1 MSSNPEFDKY
11 TLEELKQGYLDRLQ
25 LSEVPTMALEAERAR
40 REEQM
45 KAIQEGARIAWKQD
59 LAERFCSF
67 LIFTAEHFST
77 TVSDMTGPA
86 RNQRL
91 ADARHVG
98 MFVAMKVYRMS
109 QKDVATL
116 FSRKDH
122 SSAIHARKVVTNR
135 PELLEEAKV
144 LESKWI
150 NRNRNN

>member
-1 MSSNPEFDKY
+1 MSNNRELSKY
-11 TLEELKQGYLDRLQ
+11 TLEELRQAYFDRLN
-25 LSEVPTMALEAERAR
+25 LSVFPSATLEQELAR
-40 REEQM
+40 REAQLQ
-45 KAIQEGARIAWKQD
+45 KAKKASKFAWRVD
-59 LAERFCSF
+59 LSEKFCGF
-67 LIFTAEHFST
+67 LVFIAEHFST
-77 TVSDMTGPA
+77 TVADMTGPA

-116 FSRKDH
+116 FNRKDH
-122 SSAIHARKVVTNR
+122 SSAIHARKVVSSR

>member
-1 MSSNPEFDKY
+1 MSKDKSLESL
-11 TLEELKQGYLDRLQ
+11 TLFELKEALIKRLHVST
-25 LSEVPTMALEAERAR
+25 LPSITLHAELAR
-40 REEQM
+40 RKEQ
-45 KAIQEGARIAWKQD
+45 KRLIEQGAELAWKQD
-59 LAERFCSF
+59 LAERFCAY
-67 LIFTAEHFST
+67 LIFTAEHFLT
-77 TVSDMTGPA
+77 TVADMTGPA

-116 FSRKDH
+116 FNRKDH